1 MKKLLML
8 FSILI
13 CFSDCAKNNFLDRPG
28 NAIAG
33 TWSNWGY
40 TVTETSGASVN
51 TSSGSYP
58 LNKVV
63 FDGFGNFTFTYTT
76 DSLFATINHQELGTY
91 SIINDSQIRIT
102 ADTAHFLEYTTFF
115 YPASATPPVFPN
127 ILKFK
132 KISPDSLIFIQQW
145 VDSIS
150 PLSPPTPITPTN
162 YVDINGFKK
171 LP

>member
-1 MKKLLML
+1 ML

-13 CFSDCAKNNFLDRPG
+13 SFSDCAKNNFLDRP
-28 NAIAG
+28 NNTIVG
-33 TWSNWGY
+33 TWGNWGY
-40 TVTETSGASVN
+40 TVIETTGVSVN

-63 FDGFGNFTFTYTT
+63 FDGFGNFIFTYAT
-76 DSLFATINHQELGTY
+76 DSFFSMINHQEFGTY
-91 SIINDSQIRIT
+91 SVISDSQIKIT

-115 YPASATPPVFPN
+115 YPASATPPVFRN

-150 PLSPPTPITPTN
+150 PLSPSAPVTPTN

-171 LP
+171 LQ